1 LLAFGEDRLDIALRL
16 SGDAAVLLR
25 QEIHGEVNAV
35 KLAARDGEVARVF
48 GAAGEQKSIIIA
60 FQLLHAHV
68 APDMHVAMEDD
79 AFGFHLLH
87 APLDD
92 VFLHFEVGNAIAEES
107 PGLGVLL
114 IDMHLVSGPRELL
127 GGSQA
132 CGA

>member
-1 LLAFGEDRLDIALRL
+1 MQSDPVSPPPITTPCLPSARIGSPSPRARPAPANHPRLLAFGEDRLDIALRL

-79 AFGFHLLH
+79 AFGFHL
-87 APLDD
+87 
-92 VFLHFEVGNAIAEES
+92 
-107 PGLGVLL
+107 
-114 IDMHLVSGPRELL
+114 
-127 GGSQA
+127 
-132 CGA
+132 